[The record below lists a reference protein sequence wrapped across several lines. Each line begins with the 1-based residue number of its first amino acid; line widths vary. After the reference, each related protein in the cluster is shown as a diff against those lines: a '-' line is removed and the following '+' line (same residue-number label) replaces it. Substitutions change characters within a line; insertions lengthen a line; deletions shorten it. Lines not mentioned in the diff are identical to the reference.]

1 MEHVI
6 IGSSAAGVAAAET
19 IRRLAPADNITMI
32 SAEAGPVYSRCLLP
46 NLLAGSRSVDGL
58 LFRSKDFYRKNRITP
73 ILGVRAD
80 GVDSGAKNIFLQDG
94 RKIPYDK
101 LLIATGASTAMPP
114 VPGLDGPGVFGLRS
128 LADAQGILA
137 RIPAVRRAVVVG
149 AGLVGLETA
158 YALYR
163 RGLEVTV
170 VEKMSQVLPNQFD
183 PVAAFIILREM
194 QAEGIRFVLGR
205 GIKEIAGPTM
215 WQRLFGKSG
224 MGVVLE
230 DGERLKAELV
240 VVATGTRCNVD
251 LAQGSGIQVN
261 RGIKVNAYM
270 ATSIADI
277 FAAGDVAETVDLVT
291 GQEGLSPIWPNAINQ
306 GKIAGF
312 NMAGVMRKYSPLI
325 GQQNAVE
332 FRALPAIAVGLTN
345 PKGEQYEVL
354 INHCPVRNHYKKLV
368 LDKDKLV
375 GMVLVGDISKAGLYA
390 GLIKKRANV
399 QPVKDCLLDQGFSY
413 AHFLRHSA

>member
-6 IGSSAAGVAAAET
+6 IGNSAAGVAAAET
-19 IRRLAPADNITMI
+19 IRRLDPAVNITMI
-32 SAEAGPVYSRCLLP
+32 SAEADPVYSRCLLP
-46 NLLAGSRSVDGL
+46 NLLAGSRGLDGL
-58 LFRSKDFYRKNRITP
+58 LFRSKDFFRQNKITP
-73 ILGVRAD
+73 ILGVKAD
-80 GVDSGAKNIFLQDG
+80 RVEPSSKTVFLADG

-114 VPGLDGPGVFGLRS
+114 IPGMDGPGVFGLRT

-137 RIPAVRRAVVVG
+137 RIPAARRAVVVG

-158 YALYR
+158 YALYS

-170 VEKMSQVLPNQFD
+170 VERMPQILPNQFD
-183 PVAAFIILREM
+183 PTAAFILLREM

-205 GIKEIAGPTM
+205 GIKEVAGPPL

-224 MGVVLE
+224 MGVILE
-230 DGERLKAELV
+230 DGDRLKAELV
-240 VVATGTRCNVD
+240 VVATGARCNVD
-251 LAQGSGIQVN
+251 LVRGTGIRVN
-261 RGIKVNAYM
+261 RGIKVDSYM
-270 ATSIADI
+270 ATNYPGI

-291 GQEGLSPIWPNAINQ
+291 GQEGLSPIWPNAVSQ

-312 NMAGVMRKYSPLI
+312 NMAGVRRKYSPLI

-345 PKGEQYEVL
+345 PKGERYEVL
-354 INHCPVRNHYKKLV
+354 VNHCPVSNHYKKLV
-368 LDKDKLV
+368 LDKDRLV

-399 QPVKDCLLDQGFSY
+399 QPIKDCLLDQGFSY